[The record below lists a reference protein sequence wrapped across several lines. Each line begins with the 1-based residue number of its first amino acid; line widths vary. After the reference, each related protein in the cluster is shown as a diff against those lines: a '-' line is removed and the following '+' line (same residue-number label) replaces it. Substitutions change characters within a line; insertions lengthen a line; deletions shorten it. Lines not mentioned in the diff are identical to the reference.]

1 MKVKAHF
8 SGDFANGQFAE
19 ASRVSTKEIKF
30 SNYGRDNHSTNG
42 KSKGKDKKKDYSQ
55 ERKQKRGE

>member
-1 MKVKAHF
+1 MKVKMHF
-8 SGDFANGQFAE
+8 SNDFAE
-19 ASRVSTKEIKF
+19 ASRVSTKEIKY
-30 SNYGRDNHSTNG
+30 SKNNRDHQNTEG